1 MKIPQWWVPAIALL
15 VLPGCDQNPIEALK
29 EPPNYPEWDKQEQQD
44 WPPPAQVDP
53 EQLRDL
59 RDKVVETASG
69 VSEKAS
75 ELFNDLR
82 ESSSHRMNETGEA
95 ASAGYQSMKAATAEA
110 LRATA
115 NELEGESDE
124 PQE

>member
-1 MKIPQWWVPAIALL
+1 VKNSQWWAPAVALL
-15 VLPGCDQNPIEALK
+15 VLSGCDQNPIEALK
-29 EPPNYPEWDKQEQQD
+29 EPPTYPEWDKQEQQD

-53 EQLRDL
+53 EQLRAL

-82 ESSSHRMNETGEA
+82 ESSSDSLDESSEA
-95 ASAGYQSMKAATAEA
+95 ASNSYESMKAATADT

-115 NELEGESDE
+115 DKLESE
-124 PQE
+124 PADARE